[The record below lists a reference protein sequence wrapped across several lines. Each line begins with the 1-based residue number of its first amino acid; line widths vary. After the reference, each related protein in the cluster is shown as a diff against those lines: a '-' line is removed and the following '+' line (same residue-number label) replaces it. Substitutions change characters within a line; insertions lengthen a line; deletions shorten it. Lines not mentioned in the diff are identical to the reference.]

1 MTVEPAQHDEEQLAR
16 MSFGEHLDELRR
28 RLFIGLGALAIAV
41 LGLMPFKES
50 VTEVYIRPYRVMW
63 EDAFND
69 HREKMEGIA
78 AEAARTGEEL
88 DPLYVTAIEF
98 LRERGDQIVDG
109 TFPPEALRYIELQ
122 GLFVM
127 PRNLKA
133 TGGLEDFWIF
143 MAATLLFGIM
153 LAAPVLLYQLW
164 AFVSAGLYEKERK
177 VVLRYFP
184 FACCLLAA
192 GIAFGYFLAV
202 PYGLY
207 FLSQMM
213 DWSQVEP
220 MFTVGLYFS
229 FLFTLTTALGVV
241 FQLPML
247 MLALVKVG
255 LLQHETLK
263 KNWRIIVLGFFF
275 FSAVLTP
282 PDPFT
287 QCLMAGPMI
296 LLYLMGLFLTSRVAK
311 ERGAQPAA

>member
-1 MTVEPAQHDEEQLAR
+1 

-41 LGLMPFKES
+41 LGLIPFKSS
-50 VTEVYIRPYRVMW
+50 VVEVYIRPYRVMW
-63 EDAFND
+63 ADAFQE
-69 HREKMEGIA
+69 HRAEMEALAAAA
-78 AEAARTGEEL
+78 AESGAEL
-88 DPLYVTAIEF
+88 DEFDREAVEF
-98 LRERGDQIVDG
+98 LREWGDQILAG
-109 TFPPEALRYIELQ
+109 SFPEKAVGRIEII
-122 GLFVM
+122 GMFRM
-127 PRNLKA
+127 PYSLKA
-133 TGGLEDFWIF
+133 TGGVEDFWVF

-177 VVLRYFP
+177 VVLRFFP
-184 FACCLLAA
+184 LACTLLVA
-192 GIAFGYFLAV
+192 GISFGYFLAV
-202 PYGLY
+202 PYGLF
-207 FLSQMM
+207 FLSKMM
-213 DWSQVEP
+213 DWGQVEP

-229 FLFTLTTALGVV
+229 FLFTLTTALGLV

-296 LLYLMGLFLTSRVAK
+296 LLYLLGLFLTSRVAK